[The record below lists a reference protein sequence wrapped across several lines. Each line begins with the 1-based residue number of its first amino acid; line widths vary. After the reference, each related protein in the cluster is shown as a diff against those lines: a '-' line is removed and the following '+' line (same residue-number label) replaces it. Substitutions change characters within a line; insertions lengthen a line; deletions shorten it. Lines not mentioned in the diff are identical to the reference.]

1 MSRETDPGA
10 SLVAILDELG
20 ELVSTARSM
29 PMSASAIVNRAQV
42 MELIE
47 SAKEVLPAQISRA
60 DRVVADA
67 DAVLAEARSQA
78 EDLVERAHA
87 RAEELISEQRVVAEA
102 KAKAEQIVNEA
113 EAAAEKL
120 ARDADDYCDRQL
132 AQFEIDL
139 NAVSTQVA
147 AGRARLEERARSRPL
162 SSAGAPAHGGT
173 LRGSNTQDHTPGS
186 GSHRVRSSTEEGGN
200 D

>member
-1 MSRETDPGA
+1 MSRESDPGA

-20 ELVSTARSM
+20 ELVATARSM

-42 MELIE
+42 MELID

-67 DAVLAEARSQA
+67 DAVLAEARKQA

-87 RAEELISEQRVVAEA
+87 RAEELIAEQRVVAEA
-102 KAKAEQIVNEA
+102 KAKADRIVAEA
-113 EAAAEKL
+113 QAAAEKL
-120 ARDADDYCDRQL
+120 AREADDYCDRQL

-139 NAVSTQVA
+139 NAVTAQVA
-147 AGRARLEERARSRPL
+147 AGRARLEERARSR
-162 SSAGAPAHGGT
+162 GPAAT
-173 LRGSNTQDHTPGS
+173 DHTARGGPGTAPESNHTPPGS
-186 GSHRVRSSTEEGGN
+186 GRRRARSSTEEGGN